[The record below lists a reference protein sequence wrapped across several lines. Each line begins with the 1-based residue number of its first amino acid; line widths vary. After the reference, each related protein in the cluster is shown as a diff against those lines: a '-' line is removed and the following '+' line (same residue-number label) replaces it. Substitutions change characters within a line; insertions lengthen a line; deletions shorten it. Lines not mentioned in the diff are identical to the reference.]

1 MVDPGSRTSR
11 VVLLAGFGGLLLLT
25 GFAGLDGLQA
35 LEQIRNS
42 NDSVREDFVARTRL
56 LERIRGDVYI
66 SGTYV
71 RDYLLEPEAGKAEG
85 HRYSLLETR
94 NDTDAAVASYRNL
107 LHARELRALEG
118 LTREL
123 DAYWKVLEPVFQWT
137 PEQRRSD
144 GYDFLRDEVFPR
156 RMAML
161 GIADQIGAMNE
172 AQMREGRTRV
182 NEVFAQF
189 RRRLL
194 WVIALTIGLG
204 LLLAAFSVRKIL
216 RLERGTA
223 ESRAALE
230 QLSARLVAA
239 QEEERRAIAREL
251 HDEVGQALSGVRLEL
266 ANLSKL
272 IRENS
277 SGTAAKADEI
287 KEQVEGAIRVV
298 RNMSLL
304 LRPSMLDDLG
314 LVPALEWQAREV
326 SKHSG
331 LRVQV
336 EAAEVSEELPEEHKT
351 CVYRIVQ
358 EALHNC
364 VQHAAAHSVRITVEQ
379 VRESLKLAIEDDG
392 KGFLPARQKG
402 MGLLGMQERVKHLGG
417 MFAIESA
424 PSHGTVLK
432 VVLPLV

>member
-1 MVDPGSRTSR
+1 MVEPVARTSR
-11 VVLLAGFGGLLLLT
+11 VVLLAGFGGLLLLM

-35 LEQIRNS
+35 LEQIRS
-42 NDSVREDFVARTRL
+42 VNDSVREDFVARTRL

-85 HRYSLLETR
+85 HRYSLRETR
-94 NDTDAAVASYRNL
+94 NDTDAAVSSYRNL

-123 DAYWKVLEPVFQWT
+123 DSYWKVLEPVFGWT
-137 PEQRRSD
+137 PEQRRRD
-144 GYDFLRDEVFPR
+144 GYNFLRDEVFPR

-172 AQMREGRTRV
+172 TQMRDGRTRV
-182 NEVFAQF
+182 DAIFGQF

-194 WVIALTIGLG
+194 WAIALTSGLG
-204 LLLAAFSVRKIL
+204 LVLAAFSVRYIL
-216 RLERGTA
+216 GLERGMA
-223 ESRAALE
+223 ESRAALQ
-230 QLSARLVAA
+230 QLSARLVEA

-266 ANLSKL
+266 ANLTKL
-272 IRENS
+272 IRQNS
-277 SGTAAKADEI
+277 QDTAAKADEI

-326 SKHSG
+326 SKRSG

-364 VQHAAAHSVRITVEQ
+364 VQHASARSVKITVEQ
-379 VRESLKLAIEDDG
+379 ASQSLKLAIEDDG

-417 MFAIESA
+417 WFAIESA
-424 PSHGTVLK
+424 PSHGTVLR